1 MKLKKMA
8 ETKKITVEQLDT
20 VVKGQKELNSLLV
33 NIGVLESQKHSLL
46 HQIAEVNKFNEEFK
60 NALQEQYGAI
70 NINLEDGSYTEVE
83 NSSSEASV
91 TDK

>member
-1 MKLKKMA
+1 MA